1 MFLQSPCSTPLIS
14 SDEENWTPP
23 SAVAGDVKRREDKNV
38 ISLVP
43 IPVRPKFSFPTNIP
57 RIKDFRKKKAITM
70 KFKSA
75 GSDPK
80 LTKLRCTVQ
89 IKRLSNDEVKRLRYV
104 WIRKTVDMIHVSV
117 KVMQSSGSD
126 MLT

>member
-43 IPVRPKFSFPTNIP
+43 ISVRPKFSFPTNIP

-75 GSDPK
+75 ASDPK
-80 LTKLRCTVQ
+80 LRQRCIVRV
-89 IKRLSNDEVKRLRYV
+89 KRLSNDEVKRLRYV
-104 WIRKTVDMIHVSV
+104 WIRKTVDMMHVSV

>member
-23 SAVAGDVKRREDKNV
+23 SAVAGDVKRKEDKNV

-43 IPVRPKFSFPTNIP
+43 ISVRPKFSFPTNIP
-57 RIKDFRKKKAITM
+57 RIKDFRKKKATTM

-80 LTKLRCTVQ
+80 LRGHVQ
-89 IKRLSNDEVKRLRYV
+89 MTSLKFSGFLTPLSSFL
-104 WIRKTVDMIHVSV
+104 
-117 KVMQSSGSD
+117 
-126 MLT
+126 L